1 MVIYVCFFWVLGTT
15 GKVTYVFFK
24 MVLDMCFFLKWLWI
38 CLFFS
43 RFFLWVWKLFWPK
56 SYQNRKTIV
65 NFSSFWLKTID
76 SGDLGGKSIK
86 IKNRI

>member
-1 MVIYVCFFWVLGTT
+1 MFFFDMFFLNGF
-15 GKVTYVFFK
+15 GYVFF
-24 MVLDMCFFLKWLWI
+24 
-38 CLFFS
+38 FS
-43 RFFLWVWKLFWPK
+43 IFLWVWKLFWPK